1 MKDTQKIMIAA
12 LAGAAIGV
20 IAGILLAPD
29 KGSETRR
36 KIAEAARKASENA
49 QDLAASATSKFSEL
63 KNKVYDKK
71 NEFVENHLS

>member
-1 MKDTQKIMIAA
+1 MNDTQKIMIAA
-12 LAGAAIGV
+12 LAGAAVGV

-29 KGSETRR
+29 KGSETRK

-49 QDLAASATSKFSEL
+49 QDLVDSASSKFNEI

-71 NEFVENHLS
+71 KELVENNLS